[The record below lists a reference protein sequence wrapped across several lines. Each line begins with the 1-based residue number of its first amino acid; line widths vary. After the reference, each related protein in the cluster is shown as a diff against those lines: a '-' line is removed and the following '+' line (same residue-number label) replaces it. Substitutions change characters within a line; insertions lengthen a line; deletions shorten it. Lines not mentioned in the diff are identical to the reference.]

1 MNLWDGTFRID
12 LVVKGL
18 GDVQRK
24 TVMYKGSLKSA
35 IRKVLKDYKDTHVV
49 ANFST
54 VNRLWLKEI
63 SM

>member
-12 LVVKGL
+12 LVVKSL

-24 TVMYKGSLKSA
+24 TVIHKGSLKSA
-35 IRKVLKDYKDTHVV
+35 IRKVLKDYKDTYVV

-54 VNRLWLKEI
+54 VNGLWLKEI